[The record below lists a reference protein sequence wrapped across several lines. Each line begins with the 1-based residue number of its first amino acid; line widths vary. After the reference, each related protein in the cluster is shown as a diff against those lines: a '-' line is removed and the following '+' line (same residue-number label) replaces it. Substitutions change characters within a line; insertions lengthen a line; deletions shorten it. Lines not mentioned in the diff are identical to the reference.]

1 METLELALH
10 FGYTAFQTG
19 YGRDFSSHP
28 RAVKLM
34 QARKDATL
42 AEMEEAW
49 YRGWDAAEEW
59 ASTPEE
65 EIQGITLKQLKS
77 L

>member
-1 METLELALH
+1 METLEIALH

-19 YGRDFSSHP
+19 FGRDFSSHP
-28 RAVKLM
+28 RAVKLTES
-34 QARKDATL
+34 RKDATL

-49 YRGWDAAEEW
+49 YRGWDAAEKW

-65 EIQGITLKQLKS
+65 ELQTITLKHF
-77 L
+77 